1 MTRGGLIKSA
11 GPEGNLHEGM
21 RLNTSTKIMNHS
33 TDTTMVVAVLAMVM
47 LSACDSLNSD
57 AAPPPLPRPV
67 KLIVVDGMH
76 KDVSRSYPATIEAAD
91 RTELSF
97 QVGGRIQ
104 ELPVVEGDE
113 VKAGTLIA
121 QLDQRDYRNQVAS
134 AKAQFDNA
142 EDEYRRSL
150 RLSDTN
156 VISQSE
162 LELRKSQRDIAKA
175 QLDIAEKA
183 LSDTTITAPF
193 DGQVASLNFR
203 RLQSINPG
211 DTFATFISSRYLEA
225 VIHLPSSAIAG
236 IPREAGERRDDSPV
250 HVVLETLPEL
260 RFEAMFKEA
269 QAIADSTSQ
278 TYEVAFLFERPT
290 DVLMLPG
297 MNATVEI
304 ERFPVRA
311 GTGASGTRVPLT
323 AIVSDGARQFVWVY
337 DEKSQTVSRRAIE
350 TAEGIGES
358 LLVTNGLNAGET
370 IVAAGTSYLFEGMQV
385 RPWTD

>member
-1 MTRGGLIKSA
+1 MNRPTLTQALIA
-11 GPEGNLHEGM
+11 L
-21 RLNTSTKIMNHS
+21 
-33 TDTTMVVAVLAMVM
+33 LAMVV

-67 KLIVVDGMH
+67 KLIVVDGTH

-175 QLDIAEKA
+175 QLDTAEKA
-183 LSDTTITAPF
+183 LSDTTIRAPF
-193 DGQVASLNFR
+193 DGQIASLNFR
-203 RLQSINPG
+203 RLQSIKSG
-211 DTFATFISSRYLEA
+211 DTLATFISSRYLEA
-225 VIHLPSSAIAG
+225 VIHMPSSVIAG
-236 IPREAGERRDDSPV
+236 IPRDTGERREDSPV
-250 HVVLETLPEL
+250 YVSLESLPEL
-260 RFEAMFKEA
+260 RFEAIFKEA

-278 TYEVAFLFERPT
+278 TYEVAFLFERPV
-290 DVLMLPG
+290 DVLVLPG

-311 GTGASGTRVPLT
+311 GTGASGISVPLT
-323 AIVSDGARQFVWVY
+323 AIFSDGTRQFVWVY
-337 DEKSQTVSRRAIE
+337 DEEPQTVSRRAVE
-350 TAEGIGES
+350 AAEGIGET
-358 LLVTNGLNAGET
+358 LLVTSGLEAGET
-370 IVAAGTSYLFEGMQV
+370 IVAAGTSYLSEGMRV

>member
-1 MTRGGLIKSA
+1 
-11 GPEGNLHEGM
+11 
-21 RLNTSTKIMNHS
+21 MNHS
-33 TDTTMVVAVLAMVM
+33 TYTLTLVAILAMAT

-57 AAPPPLPRPV
+57 AAAPPLPRPA
-67 KLIVVDGMH
+67 KLLVVDGTH

-97 QVGGRIQ
+97 QVGGRIE

-142 EDEYRRSL
+142 EEEYRRSL
-150 RLSDTN
+150 QLSDTN

-175 QLDIAEKA
+175 QLDTAEKA
-183 LSDTTITAPF
+183 LSDTTIRAPF

-203 RLQSINPG
+203 RLQSIKAG
-211 DTFATFISSRYLEA
+211 DTLATYISSRYLEA
-225 VIHLPSSAIAG
+225 VIHLPGNVIAG
-236 IPREAGERRDDSPV
+236 IPRDAGERRDDNPV
-250 HVVLETLPEL
+250 YVSLEARPEL

-278 TYEVAFLFERPT
+278 TYEVAFLFERPAN
-290 DVLMLPG
+290 VLVLPG

-304 ERFPVRA
+304 ERFPVPA
-311 GTGASGTRVPLT
+311 GTGASGISVPLT
-323 AIVSDGARQFVWVY
+323 AIFSDGARQFVWVY
-337 DEKSQTVSRRAIE
+337 DDESKTVSRRAIE
-350 TAEGIGES
+350 TAEGVGEN
-358 LLVTNGLNAGET
+358 LLVTRGLEAGET
-370 IVAAGTSYLFEGMQV
+370 IVATGTSYLSEGMRV